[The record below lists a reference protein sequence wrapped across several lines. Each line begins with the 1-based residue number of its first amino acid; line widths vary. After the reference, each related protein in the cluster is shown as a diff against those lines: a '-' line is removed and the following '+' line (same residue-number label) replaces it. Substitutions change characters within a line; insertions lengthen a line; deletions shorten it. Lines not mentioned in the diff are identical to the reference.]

1 MTTTTH
7 IPVFDHSGKPN
18 VSRMPEW
25 IRQQLGGEAAYGKTA
40 ATVKRQSLHTV
51 CEEARCPNRAECW
64 SRGTATFML
73 LGDTCTR
80 ACGFCNVK
88 TGRPGELDTD
98 EPRRVAE
105 AVMQMGL
112 EYVVLTSVNRD
123 EQPDGGAS
131 IFAETLR
138 LLRQE
143 RAEIGLEILTPDF
156 QQDQQGAVKRI
167 YDAVAGGQL
176 VWGHNVE
183 TVPNLYKE
191 VRKGSKYQ
199 RSLDLLALAAQQP
212 GIEAKSALMLG
223 LGETKDEVLAVLRD
237 LRAAG
242 VARVSLGQYLRPTR
256 YHLPVKEYITP
267 ATFNEY
273 EVEAKALGFAW
284 VKAGPMVRS
293 SYHAEEGHGLSS
305 PSSKE
310 GAGGVVIN
318 GRDSTKITPY

>member
-1 MTTTTH
+1 MTTTIH
-7 IPVFDHSGKPN
+7 IPVFDHSGKPS
-18 VSRMPEW
+18 VGRMPEW

-40 ATVKRQSLHTV
+40 ATVKRQALHTV

-88 TGRPGELDTD
+88 TGRPTALDLD

-105 AVMQMGL
+105 AVLQMGL
-112 EYVVLTSVNRD
+112 DYVVLTSVNRD
-123 EQPDGGAS
+123 ELTDGGAA

-138 LLRQE
+138 LLRQA
-143 RAEIGLEILTPDF
+143 RADIGLEILTPDF
-156 QQDQQGAVKRI
+156 QQDQEGSIESICA
-167 YDAVAGGQL
+167 AVAGGQL

-183 TVPNLYKE
+183 TVPSLYQE

-212 GIEAKSALMLG
+212 GVEAKSALMLG

-237 LRAAG
+237 LRDVG
-242 VARVSLGQYLRPTR
+242 VKRVSLGQYLRPSR
-256 YHLPVKEYITP
+256 YHLPVKEYIVP
-267 ATFNEY
+267 AAFDEY
-273 EVEAKALGFAW
+273 ETEAKALGFGW
-284 VKAGPMVRS
+284 VKAGPLVRS
-293 SYHAEEGHGLSS
+293 SYHAEEGHGAT
-305 PSSKE
+305 KQF
-310 GAGGVVIN
+310 
-318 GRDSTKITPY
+318 STVETE